1 MARVLPRKKK
11 TTVAD
16 PQDAWGIL
24 KDMRRQDDRQIHRQR
39 NESPIQSFLSLI
51 IINPNYFQDFF
62 IKADE

>member
-1 MARVLPRKKK
+1 MLPRKKK

-24 KDMRRQDDRQIHRQR
+24 KDMRRQDDRQIYRQR
-39 NESPIQSFLSLI
+39 NESPIQSFLSFM
-51 IINPNYFQDFF
+51 NPNYFQDFF